1 MMMILADSCCDL
13 SPELLKKTQAR
24 VAPLTIT
31 IDDTHYVDDGTVD
44 IPPYLAAMKASKN
57 PVRSACPSPDLY
69 AEDIKAADDDCFII
83 TLSSKL
89 SGSHN
94 AAVLGV
100 QLAEEDMP
108 EKKVHVFDS
117 ESASA
122 GETYLA
128 LMIHDL
134 IAAGKSFEQIVE
146 TVEEKI
152 RSMHTLF
159 VLDSLDNL
167 VKNGRISKTV
177 ALLANVLSIRL
188 LMSDD
193 GHGSIKNISKA
204 RGIKGALT
212 QMVETCR
219 KHTEG
224 LAAASQRLVISYCNC
239 PERARQVRDMIR
251 EKCPAIGEIV
261 MTPTSALSSMY
272 AQRRRRRY
280 RVLIYSV

>member
-1 MMMILADSCCDL
+1 MTILADSCCDL
-13 SPELLKKTQAR
+13 SPELLKKTQAKI
-24 VAPLTIT
+24 APLTIT

-69 AEDIKAADDDCFII
+69 AEDIRATEGDCFIV
-83 TLSSKL
+83 TLSAKL

-94 AAVLGV
+94 AASLGV
-100 QLAEEDMP
+100 QLAQEDMP

-122 GETYLA
+122 GETYIA

-146 TVEEKI
+146 LVEEKI

-167 VKNGRISKTV
+167 VKNGRISRTV

-193 GHGSIKNISKA
+193 GHGAIKNISKA

-251 EKCPAIGEIV
+251 EKCPAIGEIIL
-261 MTPTSALSSMY
+261 TPTSALSSMY
-272 AQRRRRRY
+272 ANDGGIVAAY
-280 RVLIYSV
+280 

>member
-69 AEDIKAADDDCFII
+69 AEDIKAADGDCFII

-193 GHGSIKNISKA
+193 GHGAIKNISKA
-204 RGIKGALT
+204 RGIKGALS

-251 EKCPAIGEIV
+251 EKCPAIGEII

-272 AQRRRRRY
+272 ANDGGIVIAY
-280 RVLIYSV
+280 

>member
-1 MMMILADSCCDL
+1 MTILADSCCDL
-13 SPELLKKTQAR
+13 SPELLKKTQAKI
-24 VAPLTIT
+24 APLTIT

-69 AEDIKAADDDCFII
+69 AEDIRTTEGDCFIV
-83 TLSSKL
+83 TLSAKL

-94 AAVLGV
+94 AASLGV
-100 QLAEEDMP
+100 QLAQEDMP

-122 GETYLA
+122 GETYIA

-146 TVEEKI
+146 LVEEKI

-167 VKNGRISKTV
+167 VKNGRISRTV

-193 GHGSIKNISKA
+193 GHGAIKNISKA
-204 RGIKGALT
+204 RGIKGALG

-251 EKCPAIGEIV
+251 EKCPAIGEIIL
-261 MTPTSALSSMY
+261 TPTSALSSMY
-272 AQRRRRRY
+272 ANDGGIVIAY
-280 RVLIYSV
+280 

>member
-1 MMMILADSCCDL
+1 MTILADSCCDL
-13 SPELLKKTQAR
+13 SPELLKKTQAKI
-24 VAPLTIT
+24 APLTIT

-69 AEDIKAADDDCFII
+69 AEDIRATEGDCFIV
-83 TLSSKL
+83 TLSAKL

-94 AAVLGV
+94 AASLGV
-100 QLAEEDMP
+100 QLAQEDLP

-122 GETYLA
+122 GETYIA

-134 IAAGKSFEQIVE
+134 IAAGRSFEQIVE
-146 TVEEKI
+146 LVEEKI

-193 GHGSIKNISKA
+193 GHGAIKNISKA
-204 RGIKGALT
+204 RGIKGALG

-251 EKCPAIGEIV
+251 EKCPAIGEII

-272 AQRRRRRY
+272 ANDGGI
-280 RVLIYSV
+280 VIAH